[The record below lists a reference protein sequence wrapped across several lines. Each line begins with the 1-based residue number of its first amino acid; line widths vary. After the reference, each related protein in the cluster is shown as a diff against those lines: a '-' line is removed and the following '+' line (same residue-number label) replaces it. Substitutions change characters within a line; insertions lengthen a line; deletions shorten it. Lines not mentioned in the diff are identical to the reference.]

1 MYHSAAGISERAQT
15 WKPSLTEAWGSTAH
29 ILNAYSKIRA
39 PTPII
44 LIYLISSNHF
54 RSNGVK
60 DSLFLTIVFST
71 AILASRTCNHWE
83 LGLNGRHG
91 NELRP
96 VLPPLKSSADLPS
109 KMLCSLWLVT
119 AEFYQTFLSIT
130 FYQNNF
136 LWKFFLCLNIR
147 FILGPIVWTIMYPSS

>member
-15 WKPSLTEAWGSTAH
+15 WKPIVTEARGSTAH

-44 LIYLISSNHF
+44 LIYLISLNHF

-60 DSLFLTIVFST
+60 NSLLLTVVFST

-83 LGLNGRHG
+83 LGLNSRHG

-96 VLPPLKSSADLPS
+96 VLPPLKSSADFPS